1 MSALTPEPSLLVTL
15 EGHLRAAL
23 AALER
28 DDEESVLASFRA
40 AEDLCGNAAALEAPP
55 PDELVALYHH
65 VSDRAMERLLQLKG
79 ELTRSGEGARAQR
92 AYAFPMTRRE

>member
-1 MSALTPEPSLLVTL
+1 MPALTPEPPVLVAL

-23 AALER
+23 AAIER
-28 DDEESVLASFRA
+28 EDEEAVLASFRA
-40 AEDLCGNAAALEAPP
+40 AENLCASAPALEAPP

-92 AYAFPMTRRE
+92 AYAFPMSRRE